1 MWGRRMLERNRKG
14 KLVLNTLDLQIFLG
28 DLFEKCEDE
37 HEIMWLTDEIKGIT
51 EYIADE
57 RREEL

>member
-1 MWGRRMLERNRKG
+1 MLERNRKG